1 MAGWIGWGLTKYH
14 LGTAIQWRIPLG
26 FQILPAIPLLFVT
39 LVLPESPRWLMIK
52 GREDEALHVLAK
64 LHARGDT
71 NDPLVLGEFH
81 DMKDKVLTEA
91 AVKSGWGQIFGNKEN
106 MRKVMLG
113 VILQFSVQM
122 TGVSFLQYYGPTVYA
137 KVGYSVETTLLLG
150 SLSGVL
156 GILSQFSCVVFVD
169 RTGRRWP
176 LIIGNFLS
184 GFLYIFNLYIS
195 YKFQMDEGTPTMAR
209 AFVAVG
215 WMWNM
220 IFSACI
226 GPLSW
231 A

>member
-1 MAGWIGWGLTKYH
+1 MTKYH
-14 LGTAIQWRIPLG
+14 LGTAMQWRLPLG
-26 FQILPAIPLLFVT
+26 FQMVPAVPLLFVT

-52 GREDEALHVLAK
+52 GREEEALQVLAQ

-71 NDPLVLGEFH
+71 SDPLVQGEFAE
-81 DMKDKVLTEA
+81 MREKVSSEA
-91 AVKSGWGQIFGNKEN
+91 SVDSGWGQLLRNREN
-106 MRKVMLG
+106 LRKVMLG

-122 TGVSFLQYYGPTVYA
+122 TGVSFLQYYGPRVYGA
-137 KVGYSVETTLLLG
+137 VGYSVETTLLLG
-150 SLSGVL
+150 SLGGVL
-156 GILSQFSCVVFVD
+156 GILSQLSCVIFID

-184 GFLYIFNLYIS
+184 GFLYIFNLFIS
-195 YKFQMDEGTPTMAR
+195 YKFEVKQGTGTMAR

-215 WMWNM
+215 WLWNM

-226 GPLSW
+226 GPISW